1 MEETTFELIDPPSFP
16 RSEIERLIGT
26 KMKNE
31 NVYIRAFTHKSALK
45 KYKGLEGSYET
56 LEFMG
61 DSVLGFIIT
70 KFLFDRFEDRQEGF
84 LTKARTKLVR
94 GKTLCEI
101 AERLQ
106 LQRWIL
112 MDDKGIRNGWNTN
125 ANILEDVFEAL
136 VGAIYMDL
144 GIIHAKTFVFSAFQS
159 IFDSIETSL
168 MDDNYKDQLM
178 RWCQANKISLPEYVV
193 KGQYTGT
200 FHIEVLVEGVSHGA
214 GFGKTKKEAEQ
225 NAAYIALSTTPRFK
239 NESRTVKYGTSQ
251 S

>member
-1 MEETTFELIDPPSFP
+1 MEETPFELIDPPSFP

-106 LQRWIL
+106 LHAWIL

-159 IFDSIETSL
+159 IFESIEKSL
-168 MDDNYKDQLM
+168 ADDNYNITERFISKCLLMVFLTVQALEKRKRMQNRMQRTSHSQLH
-178 RWCQANKISLPEYVV
+178 L
-193 KGQYTGT
+193 
-200 FHIEVLVEGVSHGA
+200 VLKA
-214 GFGKTKKEAEQ
+214 T
-225 NAAYIALSTTPRFK
+225 RMD
-239 NESRTVKYGTSQ
+239 
-251 S
+251 